1 MPATLA
7 PAFITERLTL
17 ANGLRVVLSPDRS
30 APAAVVAVYYDVG
43 FRSEPEGRTGFAHLF
58 EHLMFEGS
66 VNVPKLGHA
75 QLVQSNGGV
84 FNGSTTTD
92 YTNYFEQVPSNAL
105 ELALFLEADR
115 MRGVRLDEETLANQI
130 AVVQEEI
137 RSNILNRAYG
147 GMGWI
152 HLPKI
157 MFRTY
162 NNSHDGYG
170 SFEDLQSATTAD
182 AADFFKRYYAPGN
195 AVLVVAGD
203 FDTDAAT
210 GLIER
215 HFGDIPGRKVPRR
228 PAFGEP
234 VPTSERRGE
243 HVDPH
248 APSPAVVAG
257 YRVPDPLGDLTDYL
271 AAVLLIEVLTDGESS
286 RLYQRLV
293 AGDRSATHVMG
304 WIGAFGNPLEVR
316 DPALLQITAY
326 HHTPAEAP
334 AILAAVDEEVE
345 RLTADLDEP
354 ELARVRTAYVA
365 AYLRRID
372 NLMPRALTIAPFE
385 QQRNA
390 PELINELPARLNDVT
405 AGDVRAA
412 AAEWLR
418 PESRAVLEWKA
429 GHGAGGGK

>member
-1 MPATLA
+1 MPAAPSLA
-7 PAFITERLTL
+7 PSFVTERLTL
-17 ANGLRVVLSPDRS
+17 GNGLRVVLSPDRS
-30 APAAVVAVYYDVG
+30 APAVVVAVYYDVG

-75 QLVQSNGGV
+75 QLVQSNGGT

-92 YTNYFEQVPSNAL
+92 YTNYFEQLPSNAL
-105 ELALFLEADR
+105 ELGLFLEADR

-152 HLPKI
+152 HLPKV

-182 AADFFKRYYAPGN
+182 AADFFQQYYAPGN

-203 FDTDAAT
+203 LESASTAKM
-210 GLIER
+210 IER
-215 HFGDIPGRKVPRR
+215 YFGDIPARPTPPR
-228 PAFGEP
+228 PDFGEAA
-234 VPTSERRGE
+234 PTGERRGSQ
-243 HVDPH
+243 VDLH
-248 APSPAVVAG
+248 APSPAIVVG
-257 YRVPDPLGDLTDYL
+257 YRVPDPLGDLSEYL

-286 RLYQRLV
+286 RLFRRLV
-293 AGDRSATHVMG
+293 ASDQTATHVFG
-304 WIGAFGNPLEVR
+304 WIGAFGNPFEVR

-326 HHTPAEAP
+326 HRTADQVPALLD
-334 AILAAVDEEVE
+334 AIDDEIE
-345 RLTADLDEP
+345 RLVSNLDDDEVN
-354 ELARVRTAYVA
+354 RIRTAYVA
-365 AYLRRID
+365 AYLRRVD
-372 NLMPRALTIAPFE
+372 NLLPRALAMAPFE
-385 QQRNA
+385 QQRTN
-390 PELINELPARLNDVT
+390 PNLVNEIPVLLEGVSAQM
-405 AGDVRAA
+405 VRAVA
-412 AAEWLR
+412 GEWLQR
-418 PESRAVLEWKA
+418 DRRAVLEWKA
-429 GHGAGGGK
+429 GA